1 MGKPQC
7 KQLVLSSG
15 RELASNNQVVWEVV
29 CTLSLGAFKQK
40 LEGCCMVQPTLG
52 ESCDQR

>member
-1 MGKPQC
+1 MGKPQG

-29 CTLSLGAFKQK
+29 CALSLGAFKQK
-40 LEGCCMVQPTLG
+40 LAGCCMAPPTLG